1 MPIICESKY
10 KSDGKKKKRVVILF
24 PVQEE
29 DCKKT
34 FVDKEAYKRIFK
46 KAYSNLKIMVIGEN
60 KNRKFIAKNKLFS
73 LIE

>member
-1 MPIICESKY
+1 MCQSKY
-10 KSDGKKKKRVVILF
+10 KSDKKKKKRVVILF

-29 DCKKT
+29 DCRNT

-46 KAYSNLKIMVIGEN
+46 KANSNLKIMVIGEN
-60 KNRKFIAKNKLFS
+60 KNRTFIAKKKLFS